1 MSEIAARSGS
11 GVNRAAEIVS
21 ALGSRL
27 IVLVGMMGSGKSTV
41 GRRLAARLH
50 LAFVDADQEI
60 EAAAGMSIPDIF
72 ATHGEPHFRDGEA
85 KVIARLLDEGP
96 RVLATGGGAVLRE
109 ETRDRIRDRAVS
121 IWLKAD
127 GDVILRRV
135 KRRTERPLLQTADP
149 AGTIDRLI
157 AERGPLYELA
167 DIAILSRDV
176 PHEKIVDE
184 CIDALHAY
192 LLNRPAVGQ
201 AASRA

>member
-1 MSEIAARSGS
+1 MSEAATKPGPSA
-11 GVNRAAEIVS
+11 NRIAEIVA

-50 LAFVDADQEI
+50 LPFIDADQEI
-60 EAAAGMSIPDIF
+60 EAAAGMSIADIF
-72 ATHGEPHFRDGEA
+72 AAHGEPYFRDGEA
-85 KVIARLLDEGP
+85 KVIARLLDDGP

-109 ETRDRIRDRAVS
+109 ETRDRIHDKAVS
-121 IWLKAD
+121 IWLKAE

-149 AGTIDRLI
+149 AGTINRLI
-157 AERGPLYELA
+157 AEREPVYELA
-167 DIAILSRDV
+167 DITILSRDV

-192 LLNRPAVGQ
+192 LLNKPAVGQ
-201 AASRA
+201 AMSQA